1 MEDIP
6 TKKSKKEKKH
16 KRQREE
22 ESKADDHPIELDS
35 FTVSKKEK
43 KQKHKEIIEE
53 SFPGCDKVSNHQEP
67 IADDSQHYVDLD
79 KPKKQKKLK
88 KHNREVIDLD
98 APGPLD
104 CEAAAASSTS
114 EALPTKQKKKKKR
127 TETLE
132 KSSPTPEEQE
142 SAEISIQTP
151 IKREKASPAESQS
164 FDNWGT
170 NSEPHDELSGGARY
184 WKRIDEG
191 LWKNKVTGTKYEK
204 VSHYDKGGDAWG
216 NEAADILGK
225 VKGKGFVKAMQKLKR
240 ASWKGQGSLDT
251 GVNSVQFSDWED

>member
-22 ESKADDHPIELDS
+22 ESQADNQPIDVDS
-35 FTVSKKEK
+35 FPVSKKEK

-53 SFPGCDKVSNHQEP
+53 PFQGSDRVSKHQEP
-67 IADDSQHYVDLD
+67 TAEEPQHNVDLD
-79 KPKKQKKLK
+79 RPNKEKKLK
-88 KHNREVIDLD
+88 KHKREVIDLD
-98 APGPLD
+98 ALEPLD
-104 CEAAAASSTS
+104 YEAAAASSTS
-114 EALPTKQKKKKKR
+114 EVLPMKQKKEKKR
-127 TETLE
+127 KETHE
-132 KSSPTPEEQE
+132 QPSFTPGKQE

-170 NSEPHDELSGGARY
+170 NSEPHEALSGGARY

>member
-16 KRQREE
+16 KRHREV
-22 ESKADDHPIELDS
+22 ESKADDQPIDLDT
-35 FTVSKKEK
+35 FPASKKEK
-43 KQKHKEIIEE
+43 KQKRKAMIEE
-53 SFPGCDKVSNHQEP
+53 SFLGSDQVSKHQERM
-67 IADDSQHYVDLD
+67 AAETQNYVDLD
-79 KPKKQKKLK
+79 KPTKEKKMKKQK
-88 KHNREVIDLD
+88 REVIDLD
-98 APGPLD
+98 AVEPLD
-104 CEAAAASSTS
+104 YEAAPASSTS
-114 EALPTKQKKKKKR
+114 DAIPIKEKKKKKR
-127 TETLE
+127 KETQDG
-132 KSSPTPEEQE
+132 SSATPEKQE
-142 SAEISIQTP
+142 PAEISIQTP
-151 IKREKASPAESQS
+151 IKREKATPAESQS

-170 NSEPHDELSGGARY
+170 NSGPHDELSGGARY

-251 GVNSVQFSDWED
+251 GVNSVQFSDWDD